1 MKNKLLYSLT
11 HNLGL
16 KILALVFATGL
27 WFIVNNITDPTVSKP
42 FNNIHV
48 EIVNGDMITNE
59 GKVYE
64 VLDGTDT
71 INVKVRGKQS
81 ILSNIT
87 KDDIKAVADMSELTF
102 MNTVNIK
109 VSSTRNNA
117 DIEFYDMS
125 TDNMKLSIEDTK
137 REQLMINTVVTGEPA
152 EGYIVGAVTMS
163 QNLVRISGTESVIDQ
178 IDHVGATVDVS
189 TYTSDINTNVDLKLY
204 DANDNEIKSNSV
216 KMNIS
221 TVNVTVSILA
231 TKDVPVKFV
240 IPDEPAEGYR
250 LTDNIIS
257 VPETVK
263 IAGKK
268 NVIDGVSEIVVND
281 SALSVEGEESDKTTI
296 INVKKYLP
304 TGTQFADSEFNGN
317 VSVTIGIE
325 PEMTKSFSVPVKN
338 FAIDNVPNGFKA
350 SILEFANKD
359 VTSYNITATGAEDD
373 IKGLSEKSIVGV
385 LDMDIIKNKLNITEW
400 TPGNYTAEIIFNL
413 SDDVVLQQT
422 YSLTIVVEED
432 TTDTLAET
440 DNADKTGREDKT
452 ENIMKNE

>member
-1 MKNKLLYSLT
+1 MKNKLVYSLT

-16 KILALVFATGL
+16 KILAIVFAAGL

-48 EIVNGDMITNE
+48 EIINGDMITNE

-71 INVKVRGKQS
+71 VNVKVRGKQS

-87 KDDIKAVADMSELTF
+87 KEDIKAVADMSELTF

-137 REQLMINTVVTGEPA
+137 REQMMINTVVTGEPA

-163 QNLVRISGTESVIDQ
+163 QNLVRISGTESVVDQ
-178 IDHVGATVDVS
+178 IDHVSATVDVS
-189 TYTSDINTNVDLKLY
+189 TYTSDINTNVELKLY

-221 TVNVTVSILA
+221 TVNVTVAILA
-231 TKDVPVKFV
+231 TKDVPLRFT
-240 IPDEPAEGYR
+240 IPDEPASGYR
-250 LTDNIIS
+250 LTENIVS
-257 VPETVK
+257 VPETIK

-268 NVIDGVSEIVVND
+268 NVIDGISEIVVND
-281 SALSVEGEESDKTTI
+281 AALSVEGEESDKTTI
-296 INVKKYLP
+296 VNVKKYLP
-304 TGTQFADSEFNGN
+304 AGTQFADSEFNGN

-325 PEMTKSFSVPVKN
+325 PEMTRNFAVPAKN
-338 FAIDNVPNGFKA
+338 FAIDNVPDGFKA
-350 SILEFANKD
+350 SIMEFADKD
-359 VTSYNITATGAEDD
+359 VSSYSITATGAEDD
-373 IKGLSEKSIVGV
+373 IKGISEKSIVGV
-385 LDMDIIKNKLNITEW
+385 LDMDIIKDKLNITEW
-400 TPGNYTAEIIFNL
+400 SPGSYAAEIIFNL
-413 SDDVVLQQT
+413 PDDIVLQQT
-422 YSLTIVVEED
+422 YSLTLVVEED
-432 TTDTLAET
+432 TAEETNNTD
-440 DNADKTGREDKT
+440 KSGKEDKT
-452 ENIMKNE
+452 ENTEKKE